1 MYKPFKYVKIAFLI
15 YINCREAHQK
25 EAFAM
30 ISKDFFLTRIM
41 MNMISLK
48 EMHPILL
55 FLFLPV
61 NIRSPKS

>member
-1 MYKPFKYVKIAFLI
+1 MLRLI
-15 YINCREAHQK
+15 PSFTSLIEDSRQK

-30 ISKDFFLTRIM
+30 VSKGFFLTRIM
-41 MNMISLK
+41 MNMTNLK